1 MNRETEIKVKGIV
14 LGVMTIGFIAMCI
27 ACLI

>member
-1 MNRETEIKVKGIV
+1 MNKEVKIKGIV

-27 ACLI
+27 ACLIQG